1 MVVGE
6 ELFADLP
13 DLELN
18 ESEQG
23 KLMECSKASLRLY
36 AMHQQSKQKP
46 MAVAPAGGN
55 SRKGS
60 FGRSCRA
67 ITGADSEKN
76 GADGVRRRM
85 ALVEAAS
92 NIQGIE
98 FYMRQLVLQMRA
110 KDVTLDYGKLAHD
123 LYLLQFDWAR
133 DGVFMGW
140 ARDYYAPKKEAE
152 SSASPKSDKAACENE
167 SV

>member
-1 MVVGE
+1 
-6 ELFADLP
+6 
-13 DLELN
+13 
-18 ESEQG
+18 
-23 KLMECSKASLRLY
+23 
-36 AMHQQSKQKP
+36 
-46 MAVAPAGGN
+46 MAVVPSKDN
-55 SRKGS
+55 SHEGS
-60 FGRSCRA
+60 FGKACRA
-67 ITGADSEKN
+67 ITGADTERN
-76 GADGVRRRM
+76 GAEGVRRRM

-110 KDVTLDYGKLAHD
+110 EDVPLNYGKLAHD
-123 LYLLQFDWAR
+123 LYLLQLDWAR

-152 SSASPKSDKAACENE
+152 SSAGPKSDEAACEDE